1 MKRNNVRAFI
11 KLIFYERME
20 KYEFCSASWTI
31 LKEYM
36 ESRNITQKDMAE
48 SIGVSE
54 KFVSNLING
63 KSKLSEEVA
72 LNLEKI
78 FPDIKAEFWLDIEQN
93 YRN

>member
-1 MKRNNVRAFI
+1 MSFVVPTG
-11 KLIFYERME
+11 
-20 KYEFCSASWTI
+20 TI

-93 YRN
+93 YRLTLLRQRQEKNERGN